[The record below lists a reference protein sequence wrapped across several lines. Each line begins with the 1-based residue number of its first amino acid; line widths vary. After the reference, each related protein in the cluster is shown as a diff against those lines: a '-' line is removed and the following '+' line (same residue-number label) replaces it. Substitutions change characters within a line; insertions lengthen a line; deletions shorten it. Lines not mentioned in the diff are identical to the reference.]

1 MDCSPPGSSV
11 HGISWA
17 KILEWVAISFSRGS
31 CQPRDRT
38 HVSCGAGDSLP
49 VNHQESRFGFQGP
62 LSHSI
67 SPLGKT
73 QQMWEEDRR
82 TGRPSSVEILPKRGP
97 ISPAGLYSIACT
109 FTPESPTQDLTSVPP
124 AVSQPKEVLLSGP
137 GRSCSH
143 IFPGPVLAP
152 SSRSG
157 WWKFGAPIT
166 AVRTPAPSSFPSSLL
181 CASSRFLCP
190 EPHHRPTH

>member
-1 MDCSPPGSSV
+1 MDPPGSSV

-38 HVSCGAGDSLP
+38 QVSCGAGDSLP

-143 IFPGPVLAP
+143 IPCSHLTFRLVEIWSPNY
-152 SSRSG
+152 SSKNSSTQQL
-157 WWKFGAPIT
+157 PI
-166 AVRTPAPSSFPSSLL
+166 VPPL
-181 CASSRFLCP
+181 CLFTLPLS
-190 EPHHRPTH
+190 